1 MNRSIQSKMRRAS
14 AYEQD
19 GDAMP
24 ETLKTGDIKSTRE
37 AINAYLNKRGLN
49 VNPWRRKKSNDL
61 ARRSAQ

>member
-24 ETLKTGDIKSTRE
+24 ETLRTGAVNATRA
-37 AINAYLNKRGLN
+37 AIDAYAKKRGLN
-49 VNPWRRKKSNDL
+49 TNPWKRKKP
-61 ARRSAQ
+61 RSPQ

>member
-37 AINAYLNKRGLN
+37 AINAYMNKRGLN
-49 VNPWRRKKSNDL
+49 VHPWRRKKG
-61 ARRSAQ
+61 